1 MHLTQRE
8 ALYLFI
14 SIPFNHL

>member
-1 MHLTQRE
+1 MNVLGL

-14 SIPFNHL
+14 SGY